1 MRLSD
6 HPVRQNS
13 WSDPNASETRIP
25 KSEIGLE
32 NMLNYAMVYCV
43 TAVVFLG
50 IDFVW
55 LSRIARD
62 FYFSRLGDQ
71 LLAQPRLGAAA
82 AFYLVYV
89 AGIVI
94 FAIAP
99 ALKADS
105 ARLVI
110 FLGAFFGLV
119 AYATYDMT
127 NYSTLRNWPLSVVVV
142 DTAWGTFLTAL
153 SAFAGF
159 HAGRLITQ

>member
-1 MRLSD
+1 
-6 HPVRQNS
+6 VRQNS
-13 WSDPNASETRIP
+13 WSDPIGSETRIP
-25 KSEIGLE
+25 RNAIGTE
-32 NMLNYAMVYCV
+32 NMLNYAIAYCV

-62 FYFSRLGDQ
+62 FYSSRLGDQ

-94 FAIAP
+94 FAIVP

-105 ARLVI
+105 VRLVI
-110 FLGAFFGLV
+110 LLGAFFGLV

-127 NYSTLRNWPLSVVVV
+127 NYATLRNWPLVVVFV
-142 DTAWGTFLTAL
+142 DIAWGTFLTAL

-159 HAGRLITQ
+159 HAGRLIVAVN